1 MSSRRA
7 NGNGRGKQLFEANN
21 QQLSQGVADLSLGAE
36 QGNGEWEE
44 VGKKTKNR
52 TGSNAAKGAQ
62 KSNPKAW
69 AHQDVQKLN
78 MWSGMGGSQAVNS
91 QKPAGR
97 GNSMPQSN
105 STPQQVITPPLPNG
119 WNWKSKAGNNDTF
132 VPAVAAAAAADPT
145 DDDDESD
152 SLSDLDD
159 DDDDIFSD
167 DSDSS
172 QMTHGT
178 QKNSKWFK
186 DFFDILDELSVE
198 EINDPGRQWHCPAC
212 KGGPG
217 AIDWYHGM
225 QPLIRHAETKG
236 SKRVKL
242 HRQLAQLLEAELK
255 VRGTSVIPAGV
266 VFGKWLGLKDEEKDR
281 KIIWPPMVFIMN
293 TRLEKD
299 DNDKWLG
306 MGNEELFICFSS
318 YPAQKAKHS
327 YGPQG
332 HCGMSALIF
341 EPSEMGYFEAA
352 RLHRHFAEQGLGR
365 DAWDCS
371 PVLFR
376 PGGKRQLYGFMPVKQ
391 ELDIFNQ
398 HSEEKLKLKFEM
410 KSYQEM
416 VLHPLRKM
424 CVDSQQVSY
433 MKKRIA
439 REERHNQALEE
450 TLRIVNEKMLKVQ
463 EENRL
468 LRERTRMHYEQNKEE
483 MDLQEE
489 FYKDILSRTQN

>member
-1 MSSRRA
+1 MSSRGA
-7 NGNGRGKQLFEANN
+7 NGNGKGKQLFEANN

-36 QGNGEWEE
+36 EGNGGWEE

-78 MWSGMGGSQAVNS
+78 MWSGTGGSQAVNS

-97 GNSMPQSN
+97 GNSRPQSN
-105 STPQQVITPPLPNG
+105 SNPQQVITPPLHNG
-119 WNWKSKAGNNDTF
+119 WNWKSKAGNNDRF
-132 VPAVAAAAAADPT
+132 VPAVAAAAADPS

-172 QMTHGT
+172 QMSHGT

-217 AIDWYHGM
+217 SIDWYQGM

-281 KIIWPPMVFIMN
+281 KIMWPPMVFIMN

-318 YPAQKAKHS
+318 YPAQKGKHS

-365 DAWDCS
+365 DAWDRS

-424 CVDSQQVSY
+424 SEDSQQVSY
-433 MKKRIA
+433 MKNRVA

-489 FYKDILSRTQN
+489 FYKDMLSRTQN

>member
-1 MSSRRA
+1 MSSGRA
-7 NGNGRGKQLFEANN
+7 NGNGRGKQVFEANS
-21 QQLSQGVADLSLGAE
+21 QQLSQGVADLCLGSE
-36 QGNGEWEE
+36 EGNGGWEE

-52 TGSNAAKGAQ
+52 TGSSAAKGAQ

-69 AHQDVQKLN
+69 VHQDVQKLN
-78 MWSGMGGSQAVNS
+78 VWSGTGGSQAVNPW
-91 QKPAGR
+91 KPAGR
-97 GNSMPQSN
+97 GNSRPLSN
-105 STPQQVITPPLPNG
+105 STPQQVITPPLHNG
-119 WNWKSKAGNNDTF
+119 WNWKSKAGNNDRY
-132 VPAVAAAAAADPT
+132 VPPAAAHPA

-152 SLSDLDD
+152 ALSDLDD

-172 QMTHGT
+172 QMSHAT

-186 DFFDILDELSVE
+186 DFFDKLEKLSVE
-198 EINDPGRQWHCPAC
+198 EINDPNWQWHCPAC

-217 AIDWYHGM
+217 AIDWYQGM

-266 VFGKWLGLKDEEKDR
+266 VFGKWVGLKEEESNH

-299 DNDKWLG
+299 ENDKWLG
-306 MGNEELFICFSS
+306 MGNEELLLCFSS
-318 YPAQKAKHS
+318 YPAQKGKHS

-332 HCGMSALIF
+332 HCGISTLIF
-341 EPSEMGYFEAA
+341 EPSAMGYFEAA
-352 RLHRHFAEQGLGR
+352 RLHRHFAEEGLGR
-365 DAWDCS
+365 DAWDRS

-376 PGGKRQLYGFMPVKQ
+376 PGGKRQLYGFMPMKQ

-410 KSYQEM
+410 RSYQEM

-424 CVDSQQVSY
+424 NEDSQLVSY
-433 MKKRIA
+433 MKTRVAK
-439 REERHNQALEE
+439 EERHSQALEE
-450 TLRIVNEKMLKVQ
+450 TLRIVNDKMQKIQ
-463 EENRL
+463 EENHL
-468 LRERTRMHYEQNKEE
+468 LKERTKMHYEQNKEE

-489 FYKDILSRTQN
+489 FYKDMLSHTQN